1 MTSSR
6 GAVAPR
12 RHAARAVSIVAALFL
27 SVFGRVVRAA
37 EPSYQTQ
44 LSDHG
49 YGQLIVFADRPVDAV
64 RTTHLYLATFD
75 EACERFCDTA
85 FLLNDN
91 QVEHFARV
99 GLEKITAAM
108 RLGQPLQWLF
118 VRDSSRV
125 RENLSRFDKTPQFVG
140 IKTTL
145 THTKVFVDSEG
156 PPRSFI
162 DGAARQDCFFAVT
175 LQYYIVFDAPKFIHI
190 FVVDTKPRCGSSAVE
205 PFLYPAKKIDGAA
218 LSRWINNLGIERAYR
233 QSFGGAVAE
242 GGASSSDDVAGIQ
255 KSDAYARLLKLC
267 REKQHTGR

>member
-6 GAVAPR
+6 GAVVTR
-12 RHAARAVSIVAALFL
+12 RHGARAVSIVAALLL
-27 SVFGRVVRAA
+27 SALGYVARAA
-37 EPSYQTQ
+37 EPPYETH

-49 YGQLIVFADRPVDAV
+49 YGQLIVFADRPDGAV
-64 RTTHLYLATFD
+64 RTTHLYVATFD

-99 GLEKITAAM
+99 GLEKITEAM

-125 RENLSRFDKTPQFVG
+125 RENLSKSDKTAQFVG
-140 IKTTL
+140 MKTTL
-145 THTKVFVDSEG
+145 AHAGVFVDSKS

-162 DGAARQDCFFAVT
+162 NDAAGQDCFFDVT
-175 LQYYIVFDAPKFIHI
+175 LQYYIVFNAPNFMHI
-190 FVVDTKPRCGSSAVE
+190 FVVDTKPRCGSSQVE
-205 PFLYPAKKIDGAA
+205 DFLYKGKKIDDGP
-218 LSRWINNLGIERAYR
+218 LREWIDNLGIERAYR

-242 GGASSSDDVAGIQ
+242 GGASSSDDVGRIR
-255 KSDAYARLLKLC
+255 KSDAYAQMLKLC
-267 REKQHTGR
+267 RERQHTGR